1 MNVYIVQVCW
11 VVISPLFLVVIF
23 LAACYDWHQPSYG
36 SVSYPPWAHTIG
48 WVLTMVSVGQI
59 PFWLLIMSLVSIM
72 EGGWGSWTTF
82 YPTQSWLDRR
92 SKTEDLTFIYKSDVS
107 LPSYDSFLRI
117 CTTSPPSGTEDTTS
131 PLPGAEHITSS
142 LSVAEHSTSPIS
154 VATSSIREESFLS
167 LPGYRSVINLSRHGG
182 VELSPAP
189 KSAKHSARA
198 ERSAD
203 QLEQQKLS

>member
-1 MNVYIVQVCW
+1 MVFRGEVINNRRSLALNVYIVQVCW

-82 YPTQSWLDRR
+82 NPTQSWLDRR
-92 SKTEDLTFIYKSDVS
+92 SNTEDLTFIYKSDVS
-107 LPSYDSFLRI
+107 LPSYDSFLSKENH
-117 CTTSPPSGTEDTTS
+117 T
-131 PLPGAEHITSS
+131 
-142 LSVAEHSTSPIS
+142 
-154 VATSSIREESFLS
+154 TSSIRDESVLS
-167 LPGYRSVINLSRHGG
+167 LPGYRTIINLSGHCG

-189 KSAKHSARA
+189 KPAKYSAR
-198 ERSAD
+198 EKMSAD
-203 QLEQQKLS
+203 QL